1 MTRDGTS
8 PLRLDDLGP
17 DLVLVDRSTGRE
29 IPVELRRRRR
39 RRPMDAEALASIRAS
54 DARLEARF
62 AAEDAAAAAALDAA
76 GHGG

>member
-1 MTRDGTS
+1 MTRDGAS

-39 RRPMDAEALASIRAS
+39 RRPMDAATLASIRAR
-54 DARLEARF
+54 DARLEAQF
-62 AAEDAAAAAALDAA
+62 AADDAAAAAAAEAA
-76 GHGG
+76 RGRG